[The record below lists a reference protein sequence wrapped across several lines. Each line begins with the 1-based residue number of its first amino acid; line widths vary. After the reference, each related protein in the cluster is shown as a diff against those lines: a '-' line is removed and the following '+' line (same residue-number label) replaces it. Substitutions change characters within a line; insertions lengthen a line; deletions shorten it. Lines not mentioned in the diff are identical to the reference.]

1 MFNSIDTAVDR
12 ISASKSYNTQHF
24 RLNNSY
30 KKKERKKERK
40 KIVGFAMRYEER
52 MINLYSSAVAWAL
65 AALSLSA

>member
-1 MFNSIDTAVDR
+1 MFNNIDIAVDR

-30 KKKERKKERK
+30 KKKKERK
-40 KIVGFAMRYEER
+40 KTMGFAMRYEER